1 MRLSLSLV
9 NRHSIE
15 ARDQMYVK
23 GREFLSVAKNGGRNV
38 SKILNGRYRPKLLD
52 GAKKSSPNVL
62 KTVLKEQYSKNSR
75 SNW

>member
-23 GREFLSVAKNGGRNV
+23 GREFLSLAKNGGRNV

-52 GAKKSSPNVL
+52 GAKKSIPNVL
-62 KTVLKEQYSKNSR
+62 KTVLKRTVFKKQ
-75 SNW
+75 

>member
-1 MRLSLSLV
+1 MRLSLSSV

-23 GREFLSVAKNGGRNV
+23 GREFLSLAKNGGRNV

-62 KTVLKEQYSKNSR
+62 KTVLKRTVFKKQ
-75 SNW
+75 